1 MQANSEVMN
10 QMLNHQ
16 MPDDVLA
23 ENGLLKQLT
32 KALLQYTLNAQS
44 TPVRQDLGYPRFA
57 GFDDRIVSMFARGTS
72 ESGIRKRLDFIYGID
87 LNPSLISEATS
98 VLDVQLRALQNKRLE
113 PLYPIVTVDTI
124 HVELERRDRN
134 EHRAVHVPIGIDL
147 QGRQQVLGFWSSPNP
162 DASFWQA
169 NLAGLR
175 NQGVKDIFLLCQD
188 KLPGLSEALHSVY
201 PRAQFHLNIFQ
212 MMLASAHYIG
222 SRDFK
227 LLGMDLRAVYRA
239 ADISQAAARLAD
251 FTSKCDGKFGAAVK
265 LWQDN
270 WDRVISFF
278 ELPDDVRRVMSIMSA
293 IESLHSNLRSAA
305 KKRGSFPN
313 EQEAL
318 KLLYA
323 ASQFG
328 PLRWSSTLNWKEA
341 LNQYE
346 ILWGDRIKSAL
357 APNSRAA
364 TAPRTAQSDFPGRA
378 SASVVSTGF
387 PPPPAR

>member
-1 MQANSEVMN
+1 MQVNSEVLDQKDHN
-10 QMLNHQ
+10 K
-16 MPDDVLA
+16 PDDVLA

-57 GFDDRIVSMFARGTS
+57 GFDDKIVSMFARGTS
-72 ESGIRKRLDFIYGID
+72 ESGIRKRLDFIYGVD
-87 LNPSLISEATS
+87 LSPSLISEATS
-98 VLDVQLRALQNKRLE
+98 VLDVQLTALRSKKLE
-113 PLYPIVTVDTI
+113 PLYPIVCVDTI
-124 HVELERRDRN
+124 HVELERPDRN
-134 EHRAVHVPIGIDL
+134 EQRAVHVPIGIDL
-147 QGRQQVLGFWSSPNP
+147 QGRQQVLGFWSSANQ

-169 NLAGLR
+169 NLTGLR
-175 NQGVKDIFLLCQD
+175 DQGVKDIFLFCQD
-188 KLPGLSEALHSVY
+188 RLPGLSESLHTVY

-222 SRDFK
+222 TRDFRR
-227 LLGMDLRAVYRA
+227 LGMDLKALYRA
-239 ADISQAAARLAD
+239 PDITQATAKFAD

-270 WDRVISFF
+270 WERVISFY
-278 ELPDDVRRVMSIMSA
+278 ELPDEVRRVMSIMSS
-293 IESLHSNLRSAA
+293 IEALHSNFRYAV

-313 EQEAL
+313 QEEAL
-318 KLLYA
+318 KMLYA

-328 PLRWSSTLNWKEA
+328 PLRWNSRLNWKEA

-346 ILWGDRIKSAL
+346 LLWGDRIKSAL
-357 APNSRAA
+357 APHRYRAV
-364 TAPRTAQSDFPGRA
+364 TAPRTAQSGFPARA
-378 SASVVSTGF
+378 SASVLSTGF